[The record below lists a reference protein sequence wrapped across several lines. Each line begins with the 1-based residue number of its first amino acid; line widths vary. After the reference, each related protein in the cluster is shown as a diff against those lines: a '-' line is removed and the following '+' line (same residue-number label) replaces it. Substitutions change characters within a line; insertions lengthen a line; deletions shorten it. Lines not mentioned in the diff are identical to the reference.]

1 MQRRLPSRE
10 HHKNNPAADLFT
22 AIYSYLYPDKTPSV
36 MNWQETVVVII
47 GIVVAIVA
55 VRGIGAEHTL
65 TQLLIV
71 FLVFRC
77 GVSAAGYKG
86 APGTMHPTPEI
97 VFMDNP
103 STQTPCGA

>member
-36 MNWQETVVVII
+36 MDWQETVVVII

-55 VRGIGAEHTL
+55 VRGIVRS
-65 TQLLIV
+65 I
-71 FLVFRC
+71 RSRNYSSC
-77 GVSAAGYKG
+77 SSCSDAACPLRDIKERREQCTRR
-86 APGTMHPTPEI
+86 PK
-97 VFMDNP
+97 
-103 STQTPCGA
+103 